1 MKSMTLFISMGVMRA
16 IYDDDLAPLLNNG
29 QFSIERA
36 SHVEPTHDGLWT
48 ADMSPVNGPVLG
60 PFNSRAAALEAERE
74 FLNNNQ
80 CRTLNH

>member
-1 MKSMTLFISMGVMRA
+1 MTLFISQGVVRG
-16 IYDDDLAPLLNNG
+16 IYDDALAPLL
-29 QFSIERA
+29 SIGRATINRA
-36 SHVEPTHDGLWT
+36 SHVEPTRDGKWT
-48 ADMSPVNGPVLG
+48 ADLSPVNGPVLG